1 MSDKFINGVVG
12 QDIIWRGK
20 LWLSQKIL
28 KAVLL
33 ILIGFLMLVKYIDKL
48 WIIWIEISRALDFL
62 SNFNI
67 KSITFFSQKK
77 LISGYEEESFGKGYS
92 KKVSLFFSPH
102 NWNSVI
108 SRILSMI
115 ISLFLS
121 GSSSKHST
129 RSSYISL
136 ISLELQKE
144 EIEDTEGCR
153 DQMKAF
159 RLFVFW
165 ALLWYLC
172 KYID

>member
-1 MSDKFINGVVG
+1 MIESKNFESCITDINRLFDVG
-12 QDIIWRGK
+12 QVHW
-20 LWLSQKIL
+20 Q
-28 KAVLL
+28 
-33 ILIGFLMLVKYIDKL
+33 
-48 WIIWIEISRALDFL
+48 ALDNLNWDITGFRL
-62 SNFNI
+62 FEQFQHQINNI
-67 KSITFFSQKK
+67 FFTKEAKQWLWKSVFQ
-77 LISGYEEESFGKGYS
+77 KGYS